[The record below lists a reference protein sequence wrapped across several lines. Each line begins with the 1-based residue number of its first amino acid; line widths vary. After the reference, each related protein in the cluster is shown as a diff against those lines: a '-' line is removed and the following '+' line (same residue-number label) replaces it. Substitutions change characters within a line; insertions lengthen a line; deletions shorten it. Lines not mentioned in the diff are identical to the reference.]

1 LRPEQF
7 QLWELEKTEI
17 NSTSVSPHLYHPS
30 TDYDPKTFV
39 FKMSSSMLLLVTGAS
54 RGFGQALAKVA
65 CQHTD
70 RVRAILVARSA
81 DGLLETEESM
91 QREGVQVSRHIID
104 LQDLDKL
111 DGNIDDLFQDLCLDD
126 GFAYD
131 NVVLI
136 NNAGTVGHVGS
147 FLTSPSLENL
157 RSNVDLNVT
166 SALWISIRFAQ
177 CIKATKEKQR
187 ATIVNI
193 SSLVAIADFPTMA
206 AYSAGKAA
214 REKYHTIMSK
224 EIGAD
229 DEGVKILNYAPGP
242 LETDMVTEI
251 RSSAELDADLRP
263 HFDKKLLDPE
273 DSARKLI
280 KLLVSNE
287 FQSGSHVDYYDLPD
301 E

>member
-1 LRPEQF
+1 
-7 QLWELEKTEI
+7 
-17 NSTSVSPHLYHPS
+17 
-30 TDYDPKTFV
+30 
-39 FKMSSSMLLLVTGAS
+39 MSSMLLLVTGAS
-54 RGFGQALAKVA
+54 RGLGKAIAKVA

-70 RVRAILVARSA
+70 RVRAILIARSA
-81 DGLLETEESM
+81 SGLLETEESM
-91 QREGVQVSRHIID
+91 KREGVQVSRHIMD

-111 DGNIDDLFQDLCLDD
+111 DCNIDDLFQDLMLDD
-126 GFAYD
+126 ASYD
-131 NVVLI
+131 SVVLI
-136 NNAGTVGHVGS
+136 NNAGTIGHVGS
-147 FLTSPSLENL
+147 FLTSPSLDNL
-157 RSNVDLNVT
+157 RNNIDLNVT

-177 CIKATKEKQR
+177 YIKATKQKQR
-187 ATIVNI
+187 TTIVNI

-229 DEGVKILNYAPGP
+229 DEGIKILNYAPGP

-251 RSSAELDADLRP
+251 RSSAELDVELRP

-280 KLLVSNE
+280 KLLTSNDFE
-287 FQSGSHVDYYDLPD
+287 SGSHVDYYDLPD

>member
-1 LRPEQF
+1 
-7 QLWELEKTEI
+7 
-17 NSTSVSPHLYHPS
+17 
-30 TDYDPKTFV
+30 
-39 FKMSSSMLLLVTGAS
+39 MLLLVTGAS
-54 RGFGQALAKVA
+54 RGLGKAIAKVA

-81 DGLLETEESM
+81 SGLLETEESM
-91 QREGVQVSRHIID
+91 KREGAQVSRHIMD

-111 DGNIDDLFQDLCLDD
+111 DGNIDDLIQDLMLDD
-126 GFAYD
+126 ASYD

-136 NNAGTVGHVGS
+136 NNAGTIGHVGS
-147 FLTSPSLENL
+147 FLTSPSLDNL
-157 RSNVDLNVT
+157 RNNIDLNVT
-166 SALWISIRFAQ
+166 SALWFSIRFAQ
-177 CIKATKEKQR
+177 YIKAKHQKQR

-193 SSLVAIADFPTMA
+193 SSLVAVADFPTMA

-229 DEGVKILNYAPGP
+229 DEGIKILNYAPGP

-251 RSSAELDADLRP
+251 RSSAELDGDLRP
-263 HFDKKLLDPE
+263 HFEKKLLDPE
-273 DSARKLI
+273 DSAGKLI
-280 KLLVSNE
+280 KLLLSNE
-287 FQSGSHVDYYDLPD
+287 FESGSHVDYYDLPD

>member
-1 LRPEQF
+1 
-7 QLWELEKTEI
+7 
-17 NSTSVSPHLYHPS
+17 
-30 TDYDPKTFV
+30 
-39 FKMSSSMLLLVTGAS
+39 MSSSMLLLVTGAS
-54 RGFGQALAKVA
+54 RGLGKAIAKVA

-81 DGLLETEESM
+81 NGLLETEESM
-91 QREGVQVSRHIID
+91 KREGVQVSRHIMN

-111 DGNIDDLFQDLCLDD
+111 DGNIDALFQDLMLLDNGD
-126 GFAYD
+126 DDASAYD
-131 NVVLI
+131 SVVLI

-147 FLTSPSLENL
+147 FLTSPSLDDL

-177 CIKATKEKQR
+177 YIKAAATTKQKQR

-193 SSLVAIADFPTMA
+193 SSLVAVADFPTMA

-229 DEGVKILNYAPGP
+229 DEGIKIVNYAPGP

-251 RSSAELDADLRP
+251 RSSAELDSDLRP

-273 DSARKLI
+273 DSAKKLI
-280 KLLVSNE
+280 KLLLSNE
-287 FQSGSHVDYYDLPD
+287 FESGSHVDYYDLPD